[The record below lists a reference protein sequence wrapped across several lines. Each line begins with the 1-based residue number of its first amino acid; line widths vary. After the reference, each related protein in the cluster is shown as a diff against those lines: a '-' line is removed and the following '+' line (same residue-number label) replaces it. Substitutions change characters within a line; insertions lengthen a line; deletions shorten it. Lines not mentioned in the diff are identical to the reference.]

1 MCCYTCVTQ
10 QRWSERAVI
19 VHWRLT
25 SALTS
30 FRNDVRFK
38 PNKAGNVTVYTNYEP
53 VHRKHNHAE
62 CCGTTMKPGAWVN
75 QFHQDI
81 NVKSSKLWDVRR
93 SLQVFKM
100 TARHTFSQSP
110 ILQLSSKKPFKRRIL
125 CLQFEKISSKK
136 CLKNSGCIETFWK
149 NPQQNKALLAASM
162 TKGGLRTEI
171 WTRYIVCSRW
181 LI

>member
-1 MCCYTCVTQ
+1 MLHSLFIISLNCIHSLTMCCYTCVPQ
-10 QRWSERAVI
+10 QRWSERAVL
-19 VHWRLT
+19 VHWRLI

-30 FRNDVRFK
+30 FRNNVKFK

-53 VHRKHNHAE
+53 VHHKHNHAA

-81 NVKSSKLWDVRR
+81 NMKSSKLWDVRR

-110 ILQLSSKKPFKRRIL
+110 ILQPSSKKPFKRRIL

-136 CLKNSGCIETFWK
+136 KKMPEELRLHWNFLKKPTAK
-149 NPQQNKALLAASM
+149 
-162 TKGGLRTEI
+162 
-171 WTRYIVCSRW
+171 
-181 LI
+181 